1 MAKTQAKTQKI
12 HNSMEKKEL
21 YLTPVVRIVD
31 VRYEGSFMQS
41 ATGPIDD
48 WEDDND
54 PINF

>member
-1 MAKTQAKTQKI
+1 MAKTQKI
-12 HNSMEKKEL
+12 HNSMEKKER

-48 WEDDND
+48 WEDDKD

>member
-1 MAKTQAKTQKI
+1 
-12 HNSMEKKEL
+12 MEKKEL

-31 VRYEGSFMQS
+31 VRYEGSFLQS
-41 ATGPIDD
+41 TTAGPIDD